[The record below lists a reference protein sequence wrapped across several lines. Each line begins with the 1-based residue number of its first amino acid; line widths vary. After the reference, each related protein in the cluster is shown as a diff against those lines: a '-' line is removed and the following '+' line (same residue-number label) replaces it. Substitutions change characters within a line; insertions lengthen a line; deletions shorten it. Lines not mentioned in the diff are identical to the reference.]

1 MKEKK
6 SNLGIVVAGLLIGI
20 FIAAMDNTIV
30 ATAMGSIVADLGGL
44 DMFVCFWHLLGCGVH
59 CRYCIHPDFH
69 SRGSGRFGHEFRA
82 AAASD
87 GAWNDSFRP
96 IGRLFVQ

>member
-1 MKEKK
+1 MKENK

-44 DMFVCFWHLLGCGVH
+44 G
-59 CRYCIHPDFH
+59 P
-69 SRGSGRFGHEFRA
+69 
-82 AAASD
+82 
-87 GAWNDSFRP
+87 
-96 IGRLFVQ
+96 